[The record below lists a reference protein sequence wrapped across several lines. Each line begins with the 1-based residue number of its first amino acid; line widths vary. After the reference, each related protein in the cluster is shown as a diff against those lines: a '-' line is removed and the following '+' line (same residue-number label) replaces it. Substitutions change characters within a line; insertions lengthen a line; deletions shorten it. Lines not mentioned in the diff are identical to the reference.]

1 MTPARRRMRRVLRTE
16 LAFDV
21 LVFVVIAA
29 ALATLILL
37 VLPSW

>member
-1 MTPARRRMRRVLRTE
+1 MMLARRRLRRMLRTE

-21 LVFVVIAA
+21 LVFVVIAG